1 MKIITP
7 TSTTFSSA
15 EQLTAEQ
22 KSIFNQGAGS
32 IASHGDFSAGL
43 WFDHTPEYAD
53 LPIGTIGACQ
63 IDSSP
68 ESVQFLSDCA
78 SHLHQHHQC
87 KTVVGP
93 MNGNTWLPHRL
104 ILESNE
110 RPPFLMEPDEPEHF
124 LSTFEA
130 AGFSILS
137 KYSSSLIDLTT
148 AQPDFTSLR
157 KRLQN
162 QGVQIRSIS
171 PHRHGF
177 KQDLISIFQL
187 SLQSFSHNF
196 LYTPLQQESFVG
208 KYQAA
213 QKHIDPDLI
222 LLAERDNN
230 LVGYVFCMPDLS
242 AHKYK
247 QQPAII
253 VKTLATLPDRSLS
266 GLGTV
271 LVATAQEGVKN
282 KGYQEAIHALQYE
295 SNTSLRIS
303 QRFSAKVFRRYAL
316 MAKTVR

>member
-1 MKIITP
+1 MKIITS
-7 TSTTFSSA
+7 TSLTA

-22 KSIFNQGAGS
+22 KSIFTQGAGC
-32 IASHGDFSAGL
+32 IASDGNCSAGL
-43 WFDHTPEYAD
+43 WFDHTPEYHGR
-53 LPIGTIGACQ
+53 PIGTIGACQ
-63 IDSSP
+63 IDHSL

-78 SHLHQHHQC
+78 DHLHQQHQC

-93 MNGNTWLPHRL
+93 MNGNTWHQHRL
-104 ILESNE
+104 ILKSNK
-110 RPPFLMEPDEPEHF
+110 RQPFLMEPNEPGHF
-124 LSTFEA
+124 LSTFKA

-137 KYSSSLIDLTT
+137 KYSSSVIDLTT
-148 AQPDFTSLR
+148 AQPDFTSLK

-162 QGVQIRSIS
+162 QGVQIRSINS
-171 PHRHGF
+171 HHQGF

-213 QKHIDPDLI
+213 QQHIDPDLI
-222 LLAERDNN
+222 LLAERDNH
-230 LVGYVFCMPDLS
+230 LVGYVFCMPDLA
-242 AHKYK
+242 AHQYK

-253 VKTLATLPDRSLS
+253 VKTLAALPDRSLS

-271 LVATAQEGVKN
+271 LVAAAQERAKN

-295 SNTSLRIS
+295 SNSSLRIS
-303 QRFSAKVFRRYAL
+303 KRFSAQVFRCYAL
-316 MAKTVR
+316 MAKTIK